1 VLLVPTAVLSVVLKV
16 VRLAQVPATGPWWTR
31 PADLVSDLTFSA
43 AWIVGWWVLAVAGSR
58 RLTRA
63 LVLAAAQLS
72 TWAWSVLLVVYPEYW
87 MRTGNTL
94 TLDRL
99 MARGGGGTTCR
110 GCSAPSS
117 RRGRWPCWPG
127 DPRVHGVADGA
138 GRARSRRAGSVVGP
152 SRPGADHP
160 AARLPTVGRWART
173 YRVVVGLAAAL
184 GLARR
189 PPTRKLPTCLVQRR
203 WPVAGS
209 PAFAVRMALSTSG
222 ALSRDAAAGNG
233 YWTATL
239 ETAPRPGD
247 GVQVDDDW
255 ASGVDSDQE

>member
-43 AWIVGWWVLAVAGSR
+43 AWIVGWWVLAVVGSR

-72 TWAWSVLLVVYPEYW
+72 TWAWSVLLVVYHEYW

-99 MARGGGGTTCR
+99 VATW
-110 GCSAPSS
+110 
-117 RRGRWPCWPG
+117 RGRHDLSGLLGTQLTAG
-127 DPRVHGVADGA
+127 DAGPA
-138 GRARSRRAGSVVGP
+138 GRATLRCTVLPTVLVVLGRAARDRWWGRPARARTIQLPG
-152 SRPGADHP
+152 SRP
-160 AARLPTVGRWART
+160 VGRWART

-189 PPTRKLPTCLVQRR
+189 PPTRKLPTCLVQPR

-233 YWTATL
+233 NGRYVDNGSRWSGSV
-239 ETAPRPGD
+239 PG
-247 GVQVDDDW
+247 
-255 ASGVDSDQE
+255 QEGAARVEGGPW

>member
-1 VLLVPTAVLSVVLKV
+1 MSARGTAHRRRARRAGRGAWLAVPLVPTAALSVVLKV

-72 TWAWSVLLVVYPEYW
+72 TWAWSVLVVYPEYW

-152 SRPGADHP
+152 SRPGADHQ
-160 AARLPTVGRWART
+160 AARLPTGRS
-173 YRVVVGLAAAL
+173 L
-184 GLARR
+184 GADVPGRGR
-189 PPTRKLPTCLVQRR
+189 PRGGAGPGPTTTNAQATDLP
-203 WPVAGS
+203 S
-209 PAFAVRMALSTSG
+209 
-222 ALSRDAAAGNG
+222 
-233 YWTATL
+233 TATL
-239 ETAPRPGD
+239 AGGRF
-247 GVQVDDDW
+247 
-255 ASGVDSDQE
+255 ASVRGPHGAARLTVRI